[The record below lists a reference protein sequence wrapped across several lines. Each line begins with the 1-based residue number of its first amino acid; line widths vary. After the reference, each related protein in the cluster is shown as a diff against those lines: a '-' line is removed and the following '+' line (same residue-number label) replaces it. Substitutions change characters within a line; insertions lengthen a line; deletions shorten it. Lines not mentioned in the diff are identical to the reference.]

1 MAKNIHIANMTNF
14 CHLKLVFFCYV
25 NILEQC
31 LSLRFSQSYEVKNS
45 PNGSIFLH
53 HIAHLKMDTTY
64 LSINQIFAI
73 IEEMA
78 SAKAKV
84 CQHPSAIT
92 TCSFFRCYYQTM
104 GSMLLL
110 HFKQDFF
117 SHTSTEGNGF
127 EIVFMC
133 L

>member
-1 MAKNIHIANMTNF
+1 MDPYFNI
-14 CHLKLVFFCYV
+14 
-25 NILEQC
+25 ILH
-31 LSLRFSQSYEVKNS
+31 KNS
-45 PNGSIFLH
+45 
-53 HIAHLKMDTTY
+53 HLKMDTTY

-104 GSMLLL
+104 GSKLLL
-110 HFKQDFF
+110 HLK
-117 SHTSTEGNGF
+117 
-127 EIVFMC
+127 
-133 L
+133 